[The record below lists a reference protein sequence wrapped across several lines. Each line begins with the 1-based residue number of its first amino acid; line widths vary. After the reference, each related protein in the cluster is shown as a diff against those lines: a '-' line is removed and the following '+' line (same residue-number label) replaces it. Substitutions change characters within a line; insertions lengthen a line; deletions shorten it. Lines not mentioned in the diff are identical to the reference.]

1 MAGSS
6 LAQVFLVSTPFIR
19 LITPRFRKFLTLVV
33 IHVPISK
40 SKLARGRHE
49 EQPRQ
54 THTRFGAR
62 QRYVNCQAACSKS

>member
-6 LAQVFLVSTPFIR
+6 LAQVFLVSTPLVS
-19 LITPRFRKFLTLVV
+19 LITPRCRKFLTLVV
-33 IHVPISK
+33 VHVAISK
-40 SKLARGRHE
+40 SKLARGRWG